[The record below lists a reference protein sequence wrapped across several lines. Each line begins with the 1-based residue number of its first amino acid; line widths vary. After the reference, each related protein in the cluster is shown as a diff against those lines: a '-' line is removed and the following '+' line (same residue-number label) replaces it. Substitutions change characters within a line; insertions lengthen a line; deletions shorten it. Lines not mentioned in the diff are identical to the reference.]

1 VSATLRTRGGGLIGA
16 YWLTEVLG
24 SRVRGVDGL
33 GFGAQAGSVAVL
45 MIVSLASAWLSARKA
60 SRVHPADAL
69 RAESEAKAVRA

>member
-1 VSATLRTRGGGLIGA
+1 
-16 YWLTEVLG
+16 
-24 SRVRGVDGL
+24 L